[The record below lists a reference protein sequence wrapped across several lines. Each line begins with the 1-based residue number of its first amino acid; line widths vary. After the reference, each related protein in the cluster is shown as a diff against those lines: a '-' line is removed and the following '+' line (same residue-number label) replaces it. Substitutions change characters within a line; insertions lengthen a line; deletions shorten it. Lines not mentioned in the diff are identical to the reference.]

1 LRNCISFCGGLDK
14 MNIIN
19 KIDEMRQVV
28 KRLKREGKSIGF
40 VPTMGFLHEGHAS
53 LIERCRKE
61 NDVVIVSIFVNP
73 IQFGVNEDLDKYPRD
88 IEHDKK
94 LVGDRGCDFIFFPE
108 VKEMYPEELY
118 TYVNVEKLSDGLCGA
133 KREGHFRGVTTVVN
147 KLFNII
153 TPDRAYF
160 GEKDAQQLAI
170 IKRMVNDL
178 NMDVKIIGC
187 PIIRET
193 DGLAKSS
200 RNSYLSEAERKA
212 ALILNKSLKYAE
224 NLIDLGQTNASEL
237 IKSMEEFIK
246 KEPLARID
254 YIEIVDSS
262 SLTKIDDI
270 VGLALIAIAVY
281 IGNTRLIDNFVY
293 DSKEKNNETNN
304 A

>member
-1 LRNCISFCGGLDK
+1 

-28 KRLKREGKSIGF
+28 KKLKREGKSIGF

-94 LVGDRGCDFIFFPE
+94 LVGDRGGDFIFLPE

-118 TYVNVEKLSDGLCGA
+118 TYVNVEKLSEGLCGA
-133 KREGHFRGVTTVVN
+133 KREGHFKGVTTVVS

-153 TPDRAYF
+153 IPDRAYF

-170 IKRMVNDL
+170 IKKMVKDL
-178 NMDVKIIGC
+178 NMDVMIVGC
-187 PIIRET
+187 PIVREA

-200 RNSYLSEAERKA
+200 RNSYLSAVERDA

-224 NLIDLGQTNASEL
+224 KLINLGETNVSGL
-237 IKSMEEFIK
+237 IKSIEEFIN

-262 SLTKIDDI
+262 TLTKMDNINGS
-270 VGLALIAIAVY
+270 VLIAIAVY
-281 IGNTRLIDNFVY
+281 IGNTRLIDNSVY
-293 DSKEKNNETNN
+293 SSKEKNYETNN